1 MQFIKKIKNKILL
14 NIGIEIH
21 RMSNKIAQ
29 ATLPKFGN
37 NPHKLTISLPRRII
51 NPERIFIG
59 NNVSLGPGSLLYA
72 VTHYPTDVMRHLK
85 KKQDVQTFDS
95 MIVIGN
101 NVTATADLQIAAAS
115 RVTIEDDVM
124 FASNIHIN
132 DSYHGYNTAEEP
144 YKYQQLLKIAP
155 IVIKQGCW
163 IGQNV
168 VIVSGVTI
176 GENTIIGANSVVT
189 ETIPAKCIAVGTP
202 ARVVKTWNKSSQQW
216 VRADNKSGREKRS

>member
-202 ARVVKTWNKSSQQW
+202 ARVVKTWDKSRQQW
-216 VRADNKSGREKRS
+216 VRADNKSGKEKRS

>member
-1 MQFIKKIKNKILL
+1 MGIIKRIHRKILL
-14 NIGIEIH
+14 HVALQIH
-21 RMSNKIAQ
+21 RLNHIIAQ

-51 NPERIFIG
+51 NPEKIFIG
-59 NNVSLGPGSLLYA
+59 NNVTLGPGSLLYA
-72 VTHYPTDVMRHLK
+72 VTQYPTDVMRHPDRNQPL
-85 KKQDVQTFDS
+85 QTFDS
-95 MIVIGN
+95 KITIGN
-101 NVTATADLQIAAAS
+101 NVTATADLQIAAAHE
-115 RVTIEDDVM
+115 VVIEDDVM

-132 DSYHGYNTAEEP
+132 DSFHGYETADEP
-144 YKYQQLLKIAP
+144 YKYQKIFKIAP
-155 IVIKQGCW
+155 ILIKRGCW

-202 ARVVKTWNKSSQQW
+202 ARVVKTWNKSRQQW
-216 VRADNKSGREKRS
+216 VRTDNKSVEKKRS